1 MRHENM
7 NFVNASNLPR
17 HVKPI
22 MEEYGLRVE
31 TKAEYDDVYSA
42 ETGLHETILLG
53 KKGSAE
59 PFNIYVK
66 RGLRAQTA
74 VLYFGT
80 VLRHAEKENVKP
92 LCISDRI
99 VGSVADLARRMKVPY
114 ADLSGNAWIPGENFL
129 VFVEGKAKK
138 KLGRQ

>member
-1 MRHENM
+1 M

-22 MEEYGLRVE
+22 LEEYGLHVE
-31 TKAEYDDVYSA
+31 TKAGYDDVYSA

-99 VGSVADLARRMKVPY
+99 VGSVAKRPFTG
-114 ADLSGNAWIPGENFL
+114 SGNDARSERSCWNFHR
-129 VFVEGKAKK
+129 VCA
-138 KLGRQ
+138 

>member
-1 MRHENM
+1 M

-22 MEEYGLRVE
+22 LEEYGLHVE

-59 PFNIYVK
+59 T
-66 RGLRAQTA
+66 L
-74 VLYFGT
+74 
-80 VLRHAEKENVKP
+80 
-92 LCISDRI
+92 
-99 VGSVADLARRMKVPY
+99 
-114 ADLSGNAWIPGENFL
+114 
-129 VFVEGKAKK
+129 
-138 KLGRQ
+138 